1 MSGTAQLCVQGT
13 WRWTQEGFAM
23 SLKSSSWNPVFF
35 SWIAAI
41 VKGDVIQVFLQMIQ
55 TRERESHEVQRNIRG
70 KRCNFQ
76 TARGLISHPVEI
88 CLPIF
93 RVIQQFLYMFGEE
106 HPACW
111 WTIAAGGD
119 LCFDLC
125 LLYIYILQS
134 FPTVFF
140 WPADPEMI
148 TRRRSDNMVP

>member
-1 MSGTAQLCVQGT
+1 MDTRGICDVAKK
-13 WRWTQEGFAM
+13 FI
-23 SLKSSSWNPVFF
+23 LKSSVFF
-35 SWIAAI
+35 LNSSNCQRGCYSSIFADDPD
-41 VKGDVIQVFLQMIQ
+41 K
-55 TRERESHEVQRNIRG
+55 RERESHEVQRNIRG

-125 LLYIYILQS
+125 LLYIYIYIFYNHFQL
-134 FPTVFF
+134 FF
-140 WPADPEMI
+140 FDQLI
-148 TRRRSDNMVP
+148 LK